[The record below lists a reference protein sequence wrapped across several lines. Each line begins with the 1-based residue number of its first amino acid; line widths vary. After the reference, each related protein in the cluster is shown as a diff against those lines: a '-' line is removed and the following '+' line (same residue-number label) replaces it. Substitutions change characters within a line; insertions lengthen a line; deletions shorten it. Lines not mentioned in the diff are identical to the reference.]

1 MHREGLAFAPKR
13 ATPTEPLTGGAVLD
27 EIRYREAE
35 RRWFAH
41 EGVTPVE
48 RRVHL
53 DQLDVDVRVL
63 EVGEGAP
70 TLFVHAGGTNSAA
83 TWIQLAARMS
93 GLRCLL
99 LDRPGAGLSA
109 ALPEPVRPH
118 NLRRFAET
126 LIVDVL
132 DALQL
137 ERAHLVGSSLGGTIA
152 IYTAAAHPDRVDR
165 TVQLAC
171 PALAPGSRFPMF
183 MRLMMTPGVGRL
195 MGVLPPTPRAVRAM
209 LRQVG
214 HGVSLDTGRIPDAFI
229 EYCVALQ
236 RDTDTMKH
244 EGEML
249 ASAGGPRGFDASLVL
264 PDDVLGRVASPTYFL
279 WGEDDVFGGRDVAG
293 PLLSLMPDAQLE
305 MLPCSGHQL
314 WLDDPDVV
322 AQAVLTHLL
331 QGRPRPGSQRPTAA
345 TT

>member
-1 MHREGLAFAPKR
+1 M
-13 ATPTEPLTGGAVLD
+13 LD
-27 EIRYREAE
+27 DVRYREAE

-41 EGVTPVE
+41 EGVAPVE

-70 TLFVHAGGTNSAA
+70 TLFVHAGGPNSGS

-118 NLRRFAET
+118 NLRRFADT

-132 DALQL
+132 DALQV
-137 ERAHLVGSSLGGTIA
+137 ERAHLVGSSFGGTLA
-152 IYTAAAHPDRVDR
+152 IYTAAAHPERVDR

-183 MRLMMTPGVGRL
+183 MRLMMAPGVGRL
-195 MGVLPPTPRAVRAM
+195 MGILPPTPRGVRAM

-214 HGVSLDTGRIPDAFI
+214 HGLSLDTGRIPEAFI
-229 EYCVALQ
+229 AYCVALQ

-244 EGEML
+244 DGEML
-249 ASAGGPRGFDASLVL
+249 ASAGGPGGFDASLVL
-264 PDDVLGRVASPTYFL
+264 TEDVLGRVVSPTYFL
-279 WGEDDVFGGRDVAG
+279 WGEDDVFGGRDVAE
-293 PLLSLMPDAQLE
+293 PLISLMPDAQLE

-314 WLDDPDVV
+314 WLDDPDRV
-322 AQAVLTHLL
+322 AQAVMTHLL
-331 QGRPRPGSQRPTAA
+331 KGRPRPGSRRPTAA